1 MTIPRT
7 SETTTD
13 VGLLVLRIGAGLCF
27 LLLFALKQ
35 SEGRTIFISHPGQS
49 LPLVLLS
56 IGALLVTAGLL
67 TRLAAGIVGSCWV
80 LVAYSAL
87 HAGWDWQVMP
97 VRAILFAFLFATLA
111 ITGPGKF
118 SIDSRFWSEIAAK

>member
-1 MTIPRT
+1 MTIPRK

-13 VGLLVLRIGAGLCF
+13 AGLLVLRIGTGLCF
-27 LLLFALKQ
+27 PLLIALKQ
-35 SEGRTIFISHPGQS
+35 SEGRTIFISHSGRS

-56 IGALLVTAGLL
+56 AGALLVTAGLL
-67 TRLAAGIVGSCWV
+67 TRLAAGIVGSWWIW
-80 LVAYSAL
+80 VAYSVL

-97 VRAILFAFLFATLA
+97 VRAILFAFLFATLT

-118 SIDSRFWSEIAAK
+118 SIDSRF